1 MAFCQ
6 IHQAFGFVMNGAL
19 RGAGDTK
26 FPMWVTAVGNWLIRL
41 TLTYFLIN
49 VVKTGVSGAWWAMAA
64 DGLFKG
70 VASFV
75 RFRSG
80 RWKEATA

>member
-1 MAFCQ
+1 
-6 IHQAFGFVMNGAL
+6 
-19 RGAGDTK
+19 
-26 FPMWVTAVGNWLIRL
+26 MWVTAVGNWLIRL